1 MDRKEVVKTIAEHFG
16 VTAKYLGTPSF
27 AFEIRTPTET
37 YTVDRLGK
45 IKNTEGLEMQLE
57 EILNPT
63 ITSEENTVDETE
75 SRIKLSIPIA
85 GHTGVTLRNFVNMIY
100 SKQGLMKKVFELEE
114 DIISE
119 DFVKAINEARI
130 ETLEDFKNIRADK
143 YGGLAF
149 DFYTKIM
156 TLNFLQNLTDIKLIE
171 AGYCMALLINA
182 KAKTQKYAS
191 AKIKTTDN
199 DKFAFRTWLNSLG
212 MIGDDYSETRKLLLK
227 NLKGSSAFRYK
238 VPER

>member
-27 AFEIRTPTET
+27 AFEIKTPTET

-45 IKNTEGLEMQLE
+45 IKTSEGLEMQLE

-63 ITSEENTVDETE
+63 ITGEDG
-75 SRIKLSIPIA
+75 IKLIIPLA
-85 GHTGVTLRNFVNMIY
+85 GHTGITIRTFVNMIY

-119 DFVKAINEARI
+119 AFVIAINEARL